1 MAHPNAVPPPPEVMF
16 KMITGYWV
24 SQTVGALA
32 RLGVCDLLVDGL
44 RGADALA
51 SEVGAD
57 PSALFRVMRAAACVG
72 VVQHHD
78 DDRFSLT
85 PIGETLR
92 SNVPGS
98 MRDMA
103 IAQTAEGHWAP
114 WGAFI
119 DAVKTGETQ
128 SPKILGKSIFEHYGD
143 HPEERTAFMGAM
155 QGLSELV
162 AGELVR
168 LVDFEG
174 VQRVA
179 DVGGSGGTLVSA
191 VLDAHAEIGG
201 IVFDLPN
208 VAEGAKSAIKAR
220 GLAGRC
226 DVVGGDFFEAVPGG
240 ADVYILKQ
248 ILHDWNDQ
256 QCVKILSNIAK
267 GLPSAGRVLVVEM
280 VIPDDRTPTAAQLVD
295 VNMLALLPGRERT
308 QSEYAD
314 LFQGAGLQLK
324 SVTQTH
330 SPFQIVEANRASA

>member
-1 MAHPNAVPPPPEVMF
+1 MANSSAVPPPPEVMF

-32 RLGVCDLLVDGL
+32 RLGVCDLLVDGP
-44 RGADALA
+44 RRADALA

-57 PSALFRVMRAAACVG
+57 PSALFRVMRAAASVG
-72 VVQHHD
+72 VLRQHD
-78 DDRFSLT
+78 DDQFSLT

-103 IAQTAEGHWAP
+103 IAQTAVGHWAP

-119 DAVKTGETQ
+119 DAVRTGETQ
-128 SPKILGKSIFEHYGD
+128 SQKMLGKSVFEHYDD
-143 HPEERTAFMGAM
+143 HPAERTAFMGAM

-168 LVDFEG
+168 LVDFVG

-179 DVGGSGGTLVSA
+179 DIGGSGGTLVAA
-191 VLDAHAEIGG
+191 VLDAHADIGG
-201 IVFDLPN
+201 ILFDLPN
-208 VAEGAKSAIKAR
+208 VAEKARSAIEAR
-220 GLAGRC
+220 GLTGRC
-226 DVVGGDFFEAVPGG
+226 DVVGGDFFETVPGG

-248 ILHDWNDQ
+248 ILHDWNDE
-256 QCVKILSNIAK
+256 QCVKILSNIAT
-267 GLPSAGRVLVVEM
+267 GLPSAGRVLVLEM
-280 VIPDDRTPTAAQLVD
+280 VIPDDRTPTPAQLMD

-308 QSEYAD
+308 QSEYAN
-314 LFQGAGLQLK
+314 LFRAAGLQLK

-330 SPFQIVEANRASA
+330 SPFQIVEATAAP

>member
-1 MAHPNAVPPPPEVMF
+1 
-16 KMITGYWV
+16 V

-32 RLGVCDLLVDGL
+32 RLGVCDRLVDGP

-51 SEVGAD
+51 REVAAD
-57 PSALFRVMRAAACVG
+57 PGALFRVLRAAASIG
-72 VVQHHD
+72 VLQHHD

-119 DAVKTGETQ
+119 DAVRTGETQ
-128 SPKILGKSIFEHYGD
+128 APKVLGKSIFEHYGE

-155 QGLSELV
+155 RGLSELV

-168 LVDFEG
+168 LVDFGG

-179 DVGGSGGTLVSA
+179 DIGGSGGTLVSA
-191 VLDAHAEIGG
+191 VLDAHAELGG
-201 IVFDLPN
+201 LLFDLPS
-208 VAEGAKSAIKAR
+208 VAEEARRTITAR

-240 ADVYILKQ
+240 AGVYILKQ
-248 ILHDWNDQ
+248 ILHDWNDG
-256 QCVKILSNIAK
+256 QCVTILRNIAK
-267 GLPSAGRVLVVEM
+267 GLPADGRVVVVEM

-295 VNMLALLPGRERT
+295 LNMLALLPGRERT
-308 QSEYAD
+308 QSEYAT
-314 LFQGAGLQLK
+314 LFRAAGLQLT
-324 SVTQTH
+324 SVTQTR
-330 SPFQIVEANRASA
+330 SPFQIVEGTLAS